1 MDIRRDLIVTKVN
14 MNGLNV
20 SISHI
25 TSVTEN
31 YMWQDSRVYVV
42 TGKLRLSELGIVKAS
57 GN

>member
-1 MDIRRDLIVTKVN
+1 

-42 TGKLRLSELGIVKAS
+42 TGKLRLSELGIVTAS

>member
-42 TGKLRLSELGIVKAS
+42 PGKLRLSELGIVTAS